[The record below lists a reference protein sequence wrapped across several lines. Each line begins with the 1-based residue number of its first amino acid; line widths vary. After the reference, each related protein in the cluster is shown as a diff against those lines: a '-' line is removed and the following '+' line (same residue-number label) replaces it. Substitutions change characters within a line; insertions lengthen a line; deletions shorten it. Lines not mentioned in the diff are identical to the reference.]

1 MKFQS
6 LLISLLFVLGPCL
19 RASADDKKSIL
30 GTWIGGMPGEA
41 PGSMELTITPT
52 KISGRNPR
60 TGESLG
66 EGTYELD
73 PVNHTID
80 TNRIVKFGRGSKYL
94 GRYALEGNKLR
105 WVSTSHGTK
114 RPADLAHRPEKD
126 QFLMVLERA

>member
-1 MKFQS
+1 MKAQTTLVS
-6 LLISLLFVLGPCL
+6 LLLMAAPL
-19 RASADDKKSIL
+19 RAVSADDRKSIQ
-30 GTWIGGMPGEA
+30 GVWIGGMPGEA
-41 PGSMELTITPT
+41 AGSMELTITPS

-80 TNRIVKFGRGSKYL
+80 TVRIAKFGRGTKYL

-105 WVSTSHGTK
+105 WVSSSHGPK
-114 RPADLAHRPEKD
+114 RPADLAHRP
-126 QFLMVLERA
+126 

>member
-6 LLISLLFVLGPCL
+6 LLISLLFILGPGL
-19 RASADDKKSIL
+19 KASADDKKLIL

-41 PGSMELTITPT
+41 SGSMELTITPT

-80 TNRIVKFGRGSKYL
+80 TTRSVKFGRGSKYL
-94 GRYALEGNKLR
+94 GRYSLEGDKLR
-105 WVSTSHGTK
+105 WV
-114 RPADLAHRPEKD
+114 
-126 QFLMVLERA
+126 